1 MKKGRLFF
9 VLLFLFGLVFTT
21 NEVYKYYFIPQ
32 GVPVL
37 IENIVTFT
45 PTPTTQSTLAP
56 ESQASVPAPVGA
68 DSVVPIEDLPI
79 NGYTVND
86 MVDFSSGVPIQMV
99 LWLPNGKGIP
109 SSWAAPYSHINADH
123 SEDFF
128 DPANGTT
135 YIYQTSD
142 FDQGFGNVPV
152 LLAHSSS
159 VGGVNLFAAN
169 LEYFLR
175 IKEVGV
181 SQYTTEE
188 TIALFNSQIIGSIV
202 SVCQDESKRP
212 LLQPSMDTT
221 CQGELVSFRVVGGE
235 VILRDDVSELE
246 YHTLDLHH
254 WLVDKYPNSGFDKI
268 TDETGML
275 YIFCLGRLSDQ
286 SNDGTDRFSEN
297 RVVMVLEAMP

>member
-1 MKKGRLFF
+1 MKIYRYFF
-9 VLLFLFGLVFTT
+9 GILFLFGLFFTF
-21 NEVYKYYFIPQ
+21 NEAYKYYFVPQ

-37 IENIVTFT
+37 IDNIVTFT
-45 PTPTTQSTLAP
+45 PTATSITTLLEAGSTA
-56 ESQASVPAPVGA
+56 QVPVETEIIVAVE
-68 DSVVPIEDLPI
+68 DSPIKGYVVSDL
-79 NGYTVND
+79 
-86 MVDFSSGVPIQMV
+86 VDFSSGVPIQMV

-109 SSWAAPYSHINADH
+109 SSWAAPFSHSNIEH
-123 SEDFF
+123 SKDFF
-128 DPANGTT
+128 DPSNGTT

-142 FDQGFGNVPV
+142 FDQGFGNVSV

-181 SQYTTEE
+181 SQYTTDEV
-188 TIALFNSQIIGSIV
+188 IALFNSQIVGSIV
-202 SVCQDESKRP
+202 SVCQDESKKP
-212 LLQPSMDTT
+212 LLQPSMDTA
-221 CQGELVSFRVVGGE
+221 CQGELINFRVVGGE

-268 TDETGML
+268 NDKTGML
-275 YIFCLGRLSDQ
+275 YVFCLGRLSDQ
-286 SNDGTDRFSEN
+286 TNDGSDRFSEN
-297 RVVMVLEAMP
+297 RVVLALEVIQ